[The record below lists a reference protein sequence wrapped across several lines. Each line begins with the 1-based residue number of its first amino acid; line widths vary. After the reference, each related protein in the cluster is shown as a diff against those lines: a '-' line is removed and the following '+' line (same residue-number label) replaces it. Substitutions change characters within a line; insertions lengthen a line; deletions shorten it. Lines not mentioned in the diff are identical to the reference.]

1 MRFESG
7 DTSPNEVSSA
17 TTLFMRAEYGS
28 DSPLWTEH
36 GGYVDLED
44 LPLDAT
50 LRKSLQEWALSI
62 PPVLSEDDDP
72 STGSH
77 WRADGRSLYCAAAE
91 QLRPTYTLIW
101 DMEPIDVG

>member
-1 MRFESG
+1 MGFESG
-7 DTSPNEVSSA
+7 DAASNYVSPA

-44 LPLDAT
+44 LPLDAP

-62 PPVLSEDDDP
+62 PAVLSEDDNP
-72 STGSH
+72 SKGSH
-77 WRADGRSLYCAAAE
+77 WRTDGRSLYGAAVE
-91 QLRPTYTLIW
+91 QLRPTYTLVW
-101 DMEPIDVG
+101 DMEPRDVG